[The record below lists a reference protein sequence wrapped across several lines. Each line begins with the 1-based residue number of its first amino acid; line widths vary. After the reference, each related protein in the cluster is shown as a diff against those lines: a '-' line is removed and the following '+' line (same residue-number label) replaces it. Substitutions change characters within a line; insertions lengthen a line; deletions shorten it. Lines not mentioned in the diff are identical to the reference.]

1 MKLLWTA
8 ALWLLVSAAAA
19 AQEPE
24 RFLIETITV
33 SGVKREAARDIVV
46 AESLLEAGESYTED
60 ELRKAVYRVKR
71 LPFVVEAD
79 FSLKKGSERGAYEL
93 VITVEETKPVFFE
106 GNLAGAVIP
115 SDQRQFFDDSVEWDH
130 SETLGARLFTGSS
143 GLAFATVSRGGD
155 LQVGYTQYDL
165 FGTGSFASLGVSTD
179 VDKEEF
185 QGDSYAA
192 ALTVGVPL
200 SVTQSLR
207 ANLAWAE
214 SKFDGLE
221 GEEFTSEGRRAG
233 LEWRYDTTDDPLLP
247 SRGIRATAGV
257 ERAWSEQTSQFFP
270 FGEVTFE
277 DEIDSVTLAGRKH
290 WPLTQRQSIALG
302 AGAGYQRFNSD
313 SDSFFRGIEL
323 EATDLS
329 AEIEHSWSL
338 WGFEKSRRIGDLW
351 LETGVSYR
359 TRDQDTPFAPDF
371 HTEETTFHTGLVFR
385 SVWGL
390 IRASLSYTDFNQDG
404 LNP

>member
-1 MKLLWTA
+1 MKLSWMA
-8 ALWLLVSAAAA
+8 ALGLLVAASAM

-33 SGVKREAARDIVV
+33 SGVGREAARGIVV
-46 AESLLEAGESYTED
+46 AESLLEEGESYSED

-115 SDQRQFFDDSVEWDH
+115 SEQRRFYDDSVEWDH
-130 SETLGARLFTGSS
+130 AETLGARLFAGSS

-155 LQVGYTQYDL
+155 LQVGYTRYDL
-165 FGTGSFASLGVSTD
+165 FGTGTFASLGVSTD

-185 QGDSYAA
+185 QGDSYGA

-207 ANLAWAE
+207 ANLAWGE

-221 GEEFTSEGRRAG
+221 GEELTSEGRRAG

-247 SRGIRATAGV
+247 SRGVRATAAV
-257 ERAWSEQTSQFFP
+257 ERSWFEQESRLFP
-270 FGEVTFE
+270 FGVVTFE
-277 DEIDSVTLAGRKH
+277 DEIDTVSLLGRKH
-290 WPLTQRQSIALG
+290 WPLTERQSIALG
-302 AGAGYQRFNSD
+302 AGAGYQRSHGD
-313 SDSFFRGIEL
+313 AFFRGIEL

-329 AEIEHSWSL
+329 AELVHSWSL

-351 LETGVSYR
+351 LETGVSYV
-359 TRDQDTPFAPDF
+359 TREQDTPFESDF
-371 HTEETTFHTGLVFR
+371 RSDATTFHTGLVFR

-390 IRASLSYTDFNQDG
+390 LRVSLSYTDFNQDG
-404 LNP
+404 LTL